1 MSLKEAMLLMHLIY
15 KRQLPG
21 IEATLIDMGDTYII
35 RLDRGKAGSDQCC
48 TWYIMCPR
56 DWALI
61 ALEEAKAR

>member
-1 MSLKEAMLLMHLIY
+1 MSLKEAMLLMYLIE

-21 IEATLIDMGDTYII
+21 IEATLIDMGDTHVI
-35 RLDRGKAGSDQCC
+35 RLDRHEASSDQCC
-48 TWYIMCPR
+48 VWYIMCPR